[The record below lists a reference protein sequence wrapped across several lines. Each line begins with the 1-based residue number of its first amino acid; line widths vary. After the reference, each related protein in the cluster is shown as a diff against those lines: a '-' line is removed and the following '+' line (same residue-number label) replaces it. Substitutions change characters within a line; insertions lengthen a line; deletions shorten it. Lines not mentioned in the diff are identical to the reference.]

1 MSTLLQFVV
10 KTIKENAQKR
20 EDLSP
25 GCCIASLAAAL
36 AIKLRAKNNV
46 VFMACLNMLLASD
59 LLESAEHAVHLV
71 VSAMHSKKI
80 LRQFANDV
88 FKKLG
93 LNAPGIDNFWTNGE
107 QLQRSHDHWADL
119 QTDAVNHLLDNA
131 PSGLEDY
138 IKAEKQSWELML
150 LFGKERF
157 PL

>member
-1 MSTLLQFVV
+1 MSTLFEFVV
-10 KTIKENAQKR
+10 EKIKENAQKG
-20 EDLSP
+20 EGLSP

-36 AIKLRAKNNV
+36 AIKLQAKNNV

-59 LLESAEHAVHLV
+59 ALESAGDAVHLV

-88 FKKLG
+88 FKKLR
-93 LNAPGIDNFWTNGE
+93 LNATGIENFWTNGE
-107 QLQRSHDHWADL
+107 KLQRSSDDWAAL

-150 LFGKERF
+150 LFAKARF